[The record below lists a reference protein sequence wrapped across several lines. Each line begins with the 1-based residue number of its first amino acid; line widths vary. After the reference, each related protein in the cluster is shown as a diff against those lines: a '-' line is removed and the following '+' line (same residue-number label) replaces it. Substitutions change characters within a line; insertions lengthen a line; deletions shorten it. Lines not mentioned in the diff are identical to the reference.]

1 MSFMSQAF
9 HISNQNIYI
18 YLKNSLISYTLLLL
32 IKEMATSRLARFV
45 SEVAPPQFVTVM
57 RRHRATKQKLD
68 TIKEEENKEDC
79 FNGGMMMMM
88 KTSSHHVYSAS
99 SSSSTTLVSVSESSS
114 SKFFRSS
121 FSVFEN

>member
-1 MSFMSQAF
+1 
-9 HISNQNIYI
+9 
-18 YLKNSLISYTLLLL
+18 
-32 IKEMATSRLARFV
+32 MATSRLARFV

-88 KTSSHHVYSAS
+88 MKTSSHHVYSAS

-114 SKFFRSS
+114 SKIFRSS